1 MMLIILLVILN
12 VSMFF
17 LHRNMIKKVF
27 GKTFNRVFLGLLII
41 ILILLGSYDFTN
53 SNCLI
58 VIIGSIYPM
67 YIAGKEIKAIYIGEN
82 TEDYNV

>member
-1 MMLIILLVILN
+1 MLLVILLLVLN
-12 VSMFF
+12 VSMLM
-17 LHRNMIKKVF
+17 LHRNKKIKVF
-27 GKTFNRVFLGLLII
+27 GKTFNRVFLVLLII
-41 ILILLGSYDFTN
+41 SLLLLGSYDFTN

-67 YIAGKEIKAIYIGEN
+67 YIAGKEIKDIYIGEN